1 MVMAAWILS
10 SAWAVSAETFE
21 TFLEPASV
29 VDISTPYRDRID
41 SVHVRE
47 NDTVNKGTLLAE
59 LDSNVLKSRLK
70 QTRQAAK
77 FHGGIDAARALV
89 SMRKN
94 KVRMLEELE
103 KTGNVRP
110 QELHVARTE
119 LVMAEAEV
127 QREREKLQL
136 RRLEAE
142 VIETEI
148 AKKKLTS
155 PIEGVVVKIYKQQAE
170 LIGGSDM
177 EPLLTIVQLDPLYA
191 VFHIPP
197 HLARKVKEQQ
207 QIPLEVAGR
216 KETGV
221 VDFVSPVI
229 DAQSSTTTVRIIL
242 ANTNYGLQ
250 SGSRCTLSLDH
261 FSGEKSHDRKKEPT
275 TDQSPLQ

>member
-155 PIEGVVVKIYKQQAE
+155 PIEGVVVKIYFF
-170 LIGGSDM
+170 ISR
-177 EPLLTIVQLDPLYA
+177 
-191 VFHIPP
+191 HI
-197 HLARKVKEQQ
+197 
-207 QIPLEVAGR
+207 
-216 KETGV
+216 
-221 VDFVSPVI
+221 SP
-229 DAQSSTTTVRIIL
+229 A
-242 ANTNYGLQ
+242 
-250 SGSRCTLSLDH
+250 
-261 FSGEKSHDRKKEPT
+261 K
-275 TDQSPLQ
+275 